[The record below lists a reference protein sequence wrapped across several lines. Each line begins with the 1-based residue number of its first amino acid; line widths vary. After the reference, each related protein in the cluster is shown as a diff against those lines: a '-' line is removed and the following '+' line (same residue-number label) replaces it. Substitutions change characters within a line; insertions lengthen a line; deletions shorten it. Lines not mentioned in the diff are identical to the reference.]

1 MIPPHGVEAR
11 AQHLRVGGRARSA
24 RLRRRRSFGWR
35 AGWPLRPPVLGA
47 SLGARP
53 FSSSHARLW
62 CAILSEEGPRPGGP
76 TVEAVRASPQ
86 RPLTARD
93 RGTPTGRQ
101 APGACRSGAT
111 CGSRGRTSGPYSKVA
126 RPSGAQVISQTPRF
140 RWPRLPVG
148 SGGVHRPADLR
159 RRGASGFD
167 LLSLCARESPQVAF
181 DAPLSVVSGRH
192 RLGRVVGRRQGVE
205 VGLELL
211 VRVEDLAGG
220 SSTRAPTGSPLAW
233 SWGAPAAALAGLEHE
248 RCPVVDPEGLDRVR
262 GDDERL
268 ALAEGG
274 DDAALVHAGKRRID
288 REVELTR
295 AWRL

>member
-1 MIPPHGVEAR
+1 M
-11 AQHLRVGGRARSA
+11 RVGGRARSA

-47 SLGARP
+47 SPGARP

-159 RRGASGFD
+159 RRGAGGFD

-211 VRVEDLAGG
+211 VRVEDLARG
-220 SSTRAPTGSPLAW
+220 SRRALPLDLLLRGHGAHQQPPSRGSNT
-233 SWGAPAAALAGLEHE
+233 SGAPSSIPRGWIACAGTTSAS
-248 RCPVVDPEGLDRVR
+248 P
-262 GDDERL
+262 
-268 ALAEGG
+268 
-274 DDAALVHAGKRRID
+274 
-288 REVELTR
+288 
-295 AWRL
+295 WRKVATTLLWFTLGSVASTVSAS